1 VLSSEAL
8 TTALQTL
15 GEVLEGRGQS
25 SRILVV
31 GGSSLLLLGL
41 IDRPTADLDVI
52 GTAVG
57 EHYVRADAIP
67 EPLATAARDVG
78 AALGLGADWINAGPS
93 SLFDF
98 GLPNGFESRVSVRLF
113 GSLEVHIAGRYD
125 LICFKLYAAVDH
137 SGQRLSKHFLDLQ
150 DMTPT
155 DDELFTAARWTRT
168 HDPSE
173 GFLRELVKILRS
185 LGLEVSDGDL

>member
-1 VLSSEAL
+1 MFSYEAL
-8 TTALQTL
+8 AMALQTL

-57 EHYVRADAIP
+57 DHYVRADTIP

-78 AALGLGADWINAGPS
+78 AALGLGADWINTGPS

-98 GLPNGFESRVSVRLF
+98 GLPSGFESRVSVRQF

-137 SGQRLSKHFLDLQ
+137 SGERLSKHFRDLQ
-150 DMTPT
+150 DMEPT
-155 DDELFTAARWTRT
+155 DDELLTAARWTRT
-168 HDPSE
+168 HDPSD
-173 GFLRELVKILRS
+173 GFLRELSKILGS